1 MNLTKLTQGRKLGE
15 KKMKKRLVMGI
26 AALSLLATACSTTGS
41 GSDTDKIK
49 IGSMFEKTGEVSAY
63 GTAEANA
70 VNLAVK
76 EINENGGILDKEID
90 LIEYDTK
97 SDNTEAASVAT
108 KLATQDEVAVIVGPA
123 TTGAVKASTPAVTRA
138 GVSLVTPSGTDDSL
152 TLDENGNVQPNIFR
166 TSFQDSF
173 QGIAL
178 AEFATN
184 ELDAEKAVIIG
195 DSSSDYALGLTKA
208 FKGVFEGEIV
218 AEENFTADDTDF
230 NAILTRIKDLD
241 FEFIYLPGYYNQAGL
256 IIKQAREM
264 GITQPILGADGFG
277 NQALLELAG
286 VDNVDNVYYSAHYS
300 PNSDDSQVTD
310 FIAAYKEEYDVEPDM
325 FAALAYDTVYLV
337 AQAIEESGETS
348 TEAIT
353 KALEDIAEF
362 DGVTG
367 TFSFDEDHNPVK
379 STLVIELQD
388 GVEVGNT
395 EVTP

>member
-1 MNLTKLTQGRKLGE
+1 MKLIKLTQGRKLGE
-15 KKMKKRLVMGI
+15 KIMKKRLVMGI
-26 AALSLLATACSTTGS
+26 AALSLLATACGTGS
-41 GSDTDKIK
+41 GSDADEIK
-49 IGSMFEKTGEVSAY
+49 IGSMFEKTGDVSAY

-76 EINENGGILDKEID
+76 EINENGGILDKQIN
-90 LIEYDTK
+90 LSEYDTK

-108 KLATQDEVAVIVGPA
+108 KLATQDEVTVIVGPA

-152 TLDENGNVQPNIFR
+152 TVDESGKVQPNIFR

-178 AEFATN
+178 AEFATS
-184 ELDAEKAVIIG
+184 ELNAEKALIIG
-195 DSSSDYALGLTKA
+195 DSSSDYALGLTDA
-208 FKGVFEGEIV
+208 FEGAFDGEIV

-230 NAILTRIKDLD
+230 SAILTRIKDLD
-241 FEFIYLPGYYNQAGL
+241 FDFIYLPGYYNQAGL
-256 IIKQAREM
+256 LIKQAREM

-286 VDNVDNVYYSAHYS
+286 VDNVDDVYYSAHYS
-300 PNSDDSQVTD
+300 PNSEDAQVQE
-310 FIAAYKEEYDVEPDM
+310 FIAAYEEEYGNEPDM

-337 AQAIEESGETS
+337 AQAIEEAEETTPEAV
-348 TEAIT
+348 TEALENIT
-353 KALEDIAEF
+353 DF

>member
-1 MNLTKLTQGRKLGE
+1 MRKLGE
-15 KKMKKRLVMGI
+15 NKMKKRLVMGI
-26 AALSLLATACSTTGS
+26 AALSLAATACGTGN
-41 GSDTDKIK
+41 GSNADEIK

-70 VNLAVK
+70 VNLAFK
-76 EINENGGILDKEID
+76 EINESGGILDKKIN

-97 SDNTEAASVAT
+97 SDNTEAASIAT
-108 KLATQDEVAVIVGPA
+108 KLATQDEVPVIVGPA

-138 GVSLVTPSGTDDSL
+138 GVTLVTPSGTDDSL
-152 TLDENGNVQPNIFR
+152 TLDESGKVQPNIFR

-178 AEFATN
+178 AEFAAN

-195 DSSSDYALGLTKA
+195 DSSSDYALGLTDA
-208 FKGVFEGEIV
+208 FEKTFEGEIV

-230 NAILTRIKDLD
+230 SAILTRIKDLD
-241 FEFIYLPGYYNQAGL
+241 FDFIFLPGYYNQAGL

-286 VDNVDNVYYSAHYS
+286 VDNVDDVYYSAHYS
-300 PNSDDSQVTD
+300 PNSEDAQVQE
-310 FIAAYKEEYDVEPDM
+310 FIAAYKAEYDVEPDM
-325 FAALAYDTVYLV
+325 FAALAYDTAYLV
-337 AQAIEESGETS
+337 AQAVEEAGEATP
-348 TEAIT
+348 EAIT
-353 KALEDIAEF
+353 TALEEITEF

-367 TFSFDEDHNPVK
+367 TFSFDENHNPVK

-388 GVEVGNT
+388 GVEAGNT

>member
-1 MNLTKLTQGRKLGE
+1 
-15 KKMKKRLVMGI
+15 MGI
-26 AALSLLATACSTTGS
+26 AALSLAATACGTGN
-41 GSDTDKIK
+41 GSNEDEIK

-70 VNLAVK
+70 VNLAFK
-76 EINENGGILDKEID
+76 EINESGGILDKKID

-97 SDNTEAASVAT
+97 SDNTEAASIAT
-108 KLATQDEVAVIVGPA
+108 KLATQDEVPVIVGPA

-138 GVSLVTPSGTDDSL
+138 GVTLVTPSGTDDSL
-152 TLDENGNVQPNIFR
+152 TLDESGKVQPNIFR

-178 AEFATN
+178 AEFAAN
-184 ELDAEKAVIIG
+184 ELGAEKAVIIG
-195 DSSSDYALGLTKA
+195 DSSSDYALGLTDA
-208 FKGVFEGEIV
+208 FEGTFEGEIV

-230 NAILTRIKDLD
+230 SAILTRIKDLD
-241 FEFIYLPGYYNQAGL
+241 FDFIFLPGYYNQAGL

-286 VDNVDNVYYSAHYS
+286 VDNVDDVYYSAHYS
-300 PNSDDSQVTD
+300 PNSEDAQVQE
-310 FIAAYKEEYDVEPDM
+310 FIAAYKAEYDVEPDM
-325 FAALAYDTVYLV
+325 FAALAYDTAYLV
-337 AQAIEESGETS
+337 AQAIEEAGEATP
-348 TEAIT
+348 EAIT
-353 KALEDIAEF
+353 AALEEITEF

-367 TFSFDEDHNPVK
+367 TFSFDENHNPVK

-388 GVEVGNT
+388 GVETGNT